1 MPTADRSV
9 SEAPDVLPRAR
20 DQRGPVGEVEQH
32 SRSLPSTV
40 ANYLT
45 KSYKYL
51 RFGSMSKGR
60 DHVPEAEHALEQL
73 FRLTMN
79 RKVHTKQSAAVG
91 ADVTRAGYAV
101 LRYVDEAG
109 EPSLGEIAR
118 ECSMDPAAVGRQ
130 VKVLED
136 DGFVERYATND
147 DGRVTVVRLTRAG
160 RDVYRRIVEVRLAY
174 MGDVLADWSAT
185 DRATLARLVDRLVDD
200 LKAVRFRPTP
210 ARGVRR

>member
-1 MPTADRSV
+1 VVGIPGPRRQVVSAPPLSSKVWPVTHAASPT
-9 SEAPDVLPRAR
+9 
-20 DQRGPVGEVEQH
+20 
-32 SRSLPSTV
+32 

-51 RFGSMSKGR
+51 RFRSMSKGR
-60 DHVPEAEHALEQL
+60 DHIADAEHALERL

-79 RKVHTKQSAAVG
+79 RKLHTRQSAAVG

-101 LRYVDEAG
+101 LRYVNDAG

-118 ECSMDPAAVGRQ
+118 ECSMDPAAAGRQ

-136 DGFVERYATND
+136 DGFVERYATTD

-160 RDVYRRIVEVRLAY
+160 RDVYRRIVDIRRAY
-174 MGDVLADWSAT
+174 MGDVLAGWSAS
-185 DRATLARLVDRLVDD
+185 DQATLAGLVDRLVDD
-200 LKAVRFRPTP
+200 LKAVRFRP
-210 ARGVRR
+210 AASWRVRH